1 MNKFIFSLY
10 IAIHRKYCVLT
21 SANKSISQNFKSQ
34 QQTSRW
40 QVAAA
45 VVIQKLH
52 DSSCIVEY
60 TLIEVRCYLSLRQW
74 PESSRM
80 HSLKTLRSR
89 W

>member
-10 IAIHRKYCVLT
+10 IAIHRKHCVLT

-45 VVIQKLH
+45 VVIHKLH
-52 DSSCIVEY
+52 DSRCIVEY
-60 TLIEVRCYLSLRQW
+60 ALI
-74 PESSRM
+74 
-80 HSLKTLRSR
+80 HLK
-89 W
+89 